1 MDRLGRKKK
10 YIVLAV
16 DVVLCVIAY
25 IFSYILADDQFTTLY
40 FLDVTFY
47 IPLIIAIIST
57 VCIFVLFD
65 IYNIIWSYIN
75 IKELFHII
83 IASLISTGILVIV
96 VYMFKLNI
104 RLRACLLFMATFT
117 LAVVLSRMTYYLLRH
132 SLPGGTGTAKRKRL
146 LIIGGGEAS
155 SIILREMVQN
165 RKSEYVPV
173 GVIDDEKGKQG
184 RSILGVK
191 ILGTTN
197 QIAQIVD
204 MYGIDSIVFAIVNI
218 SEAKRKKILDAC
230 VQVCSDVKIVP
241 GIYGSLKSVDE
252 LEIVPNLKNLTMDDL
267 LFRDSVSILRR
278 EAIHYIKEKV
288 VLVTGG
294 GGSIGSEL
302 CMQIATLAPR
312 QLIIFDIY
320 ENNVYSLQQK
330 LKHKYGD
337 KLDFSIEIA
346 SIRDSKKLEHIIKK
360 YRPQVIFHAAAHKHV
375 PLMETNPEEAVKNNV
390 EGTRNIALLAQKYE
404 VERFVLISTDKA
416 VNPTNVMGATKR
428 ICEKIILASAQNS
441 QKTIFSAVR
450 FGNVLGS
457 SGSVIP
463 LFKEQLEK
471 GGPLTV
477 TDPEVTRY
485 FMTIPEAV
493 SLVIL
498 TGELA
503 SGGEIFVLDMGK
515 PVKIKD
521 LAENLIRLA
530 GKIPYRDIDIE
541 FIGLRPG
548 EKLYEELLVHPDEL
562 QRTIHEKIFIE
573 KVEKINAVQLR
584 QDIKKLVDAARV
596 NDTEKVRCCIK
607 TIVPEYS
614 CELLFQISSTVKD

>member
-1 MDRLGRKKK
+1 
-10 YIVLAV
+10 
-16 DVVLCVIAY
+16 
-25 IFSYILADDQFTTLY
+25 
-40 FLDVTFY
+40 
-47 IPLIIAIIST
+47 
-57 VCIFVLFD
+57 
-65 IYNIIWSYIN
+65 
-75 IKELFHII
+75 
-83 IASLISTGILVIV
+83 
-96 VYMFKLNI
+96 
-104 RLRACLLFMATFT
+104 
-117 LAVVLSRMTYYLLRH
+117 
-132 SLPGGTGTAKRKRL
+132 
-146 LIIGGGEAS
+146 
-155 SIILREMVQN
+155 
-165 RKSEYVPV
+165 
-173 GVIDDEKGKQG
+173 
-184 RSILGVK
+184 
-191 ILGTTN
+191 
-197 QIAQIVD
+197 

-503 SGGEIFVLDMGK
+503 T
-515 PVKIKD
+515 
-521 LAENLIRLA
+521 AERFLCWIWASR
-530 GKIPYRDIDIE
+530 
-541 FIGLRPG
+541 
-548 EKLYEELLVHPDEL
+548 
-562 QRTIHEKIFIE
+562 
-573 KVEKINAVQLR
+573 
-584 QDIKKLVDAARV
+584 
-596 NDTEKVRCCIK
+596 
-607 TIVPEYS
+607 
-614 CELLFQISSTVKD
+614 

>member
-1 MDRLGRKKK
+1 M
-10 YIVLAV
+10 
-16 DVVLCVIAY
+16 
-25 IFSYILADDQFTTLY
+25 
-40 FLDVTFY
+40 
-47 IPLIIAIIST
+47 
-57 VCIFVLFD
+57 
-65 IYNIIWSYIN
+65 
-75 IKELFHII
+75 
-83 IASLISTGILVIV
+83 
-96 VYMFKLNI
+96 M
-104 RLRACLLFMATFT
+104 
-117 LAVVLSRMTYYLLRH
+117 YYLLKH
-132 SLPGGTGTAKRKRL
+132 SFPGAKKIKKKRL

-155 SIILREMVQN
+155 SIILREMMQN
-165 RKSEYVPV
+165 RENEYLPI

-184 RSILGVK
+184 RNILGVK

-204 MYGIDSIVFAIVNI
+204 MYEVDSIFFAIVNI
-218 SEAKRKKILDAC
+218 SDAKRKEILDVC
-230 VQVCSDVKIVP
+230 VEVCNDVKIVP
-241 GIYGSLKSVDE
+241 GVYNSLKSVDE
-252 LEIVPNLKNLTMDDL
+252 LEIMPNLKNLTMDEL
-267 LFRDSVSILRR
+267 LFRDSVNILQKENIR
-278 EAIHYIKEKV
+278 YIKNKV

-302 CMQIATLAPR
+302 CLQIAKLKPK

-320 ENNVYSLQQK
+320 ENNIYSLQQK
-330 LKHKYGD
+330 LKHEYAGE
-337 KLDFSIEIA
+337 LDFYIEIA
-346 SIRDSKKLEHIIKK
+346 SIRDRKKLEHIIEK

-390 EGTRNIALLAQKYE
+390 EGTLNIALLAKKYE

-428 ICEKIILASAQNS
+428 ICEKIILAAAQNCT
-441 QKTIFSAVR
+441 KTVFSAVR

-521 LAENLIRLA
+521 LAENLIKLS
-530 GKIPYRDIDIE
+530 GKVPYRDIDIE

-548 EKLYEELLVHPDEL
+548 EKLYEELLVNAQEL

-573 KVEKINAVQLR
+573 KVEKINTIQLEN
-584 QDIKKLVDAARV
+584 DIEKLICAAKD
-596 NDTEKVRCCIK
+596 NDSMQVRCCIK
-607 TIVPEYS
+607 AIVPEYS
-614 CELLFQISSTVKD
+614 CELSGE

>member
-1 MDRLGRKKK
+1 
-10 YIVLAV
+10 
-16 DVVLCVIAY
+16 
-25 IFSYILADDQFTTLY
+25 
-40 FLDVTFY
+40 
-47 IPLIIAIIST
+47 
-57 VCIFVLFD
+57 
-65 IYNIIWSYIN
+65 
-75 IKELFHII
+75 
-83 IASLISTGILVIV
+83 
-96 VYMFKLNI
+96 
-104 RLRACLLFMATFT
+104 
-117 LAVVLSRMTYYLLRH
+117 
-132 SLPGGTGTAKRKRL
+132 
-146 LIIGGGEAS
+146 
-155 SIILREMVQN
+155 
-165 RKSEYVPV
+165 
-173 GVIDDEKGKQG
+173 
-184 RSILGVK
+184 
-191 ILGTTN
+191 
-197 QIAQIVD
+197 
-204 MYGIDSIVFAIVNI
+204 
-218 SEAKRKKILDAC
+218 
-230 VQVCSDVKIVP
+230 
-241 GIYGSLKSVDE
+241 
-252 LEIVPNLKNLTMDDL
+252 
-267 LFRDSVSILRR
+267 
-278 EAIHYIKEKV
+278 
-288 VLVTGG
+288 
-294 GGSIGSEL
+294 
-302 CMQIATLAPR
+302 
-312 QLIIFDIY
+312 
-320 ENNVYSLQQK
+320 
-330 LKHKYGD
+330 
-337 KLDFSIEIA
+337 
-346 SIRDSKKLEHIIKK
+346 
-360 YRPQVIFHAAAHKHV
+360 
-375 PLMETNPEEAVKNNV
+375 METNPEEAVKNNV

-530 GKIPYRDIDIE
+530 GKTPYRDIDIE

-607 TIVPEYS
+607 AIVPEYS
-614 CELLFQISSTVKD
+614 CELLKEYDG

>member
-1 MDRLGRKKK
+1 MNKLGTGKK
-10 YIVLAV
+10 YIVLSI
-16 DVVLCVIAY
+16 DVVICVIAY
-25 IFSYILADDQFTTLY
+25 ILSYILADDQFTTAYLSD
-40 FLDVTFY
+40 FSFY
-47 IPLIIAIIST
+47 VPLMIAIFSS
-57 VCIFVLFD
+57 VCIFILFD

-83 IASLISTGILVIV
+83 IASLISTGILVII
-96 VYMFKLNI
+96 VYIFELNI
-104 RLRACLLFMATFT
+104 RLRACLLFMAMFT
-117 LAVVLSRMTYYLLRH
+117 LAVVLSRMMYYLLKH
-132 SLPGGTGTAKRKRL
+132 SFPGAKKIKKKRL

-155 SIILREMVQN
+155 SIILREMMQN
-165 RKSEYVPV
+165 RENEYLPI

-184 RSILGVK
+184 RNILGVK

-204 MYGIDSIVFAIVNI
+204 MYEVDSIFFAIVNI
-218 SEAKRKKILDAC
+218 SDAKRKEILDVC
-230 VQVCSDVKIVP
+230 VEVCNDVKIVP
-241 GIYGSLKSVDE
+241 GVYNSLKSVDE
-252 LEIVPNLKNLTMDDL
+252 LEIMPNLKNLTMDEL
-267 LFRDSVSILRR
+267 LFRDSVNILQKENIR
-278 EAIHYIKEKV
+278 YIKNKV

-302 CMQIATLAPR
+302 CLQIAKLKPK

-320 ENNVYSLQQK
+320 ENNIYSLQQK
-330 LKHKYGD
+330 LKHEYAGE
-337 KLDFSIEIA
+337 LDFYIEIA
-346 SIRDSKKLEHIIKK
+346 SIRDRKKLEHIIEK

-390 EGTRNIALLAQKYE
+390 EGTLNIALLAKKYE

-428 ICEKIILASAQNS
+428 ICEKIILAAAQNCT
-441 QKTIFSAVR
+441 KTVFSAVR

-521 LAENLIRLA
+521 LAENLIKLS
-530 GKIPYRDIDIE
+530 GKVPYRDIDIE

-548 EKLYEELLVHPDEL
+548 EKLYEELLVNAQEL

-573 KVEKINAVQLR
+573 KVEKINTIQLEN
-584 QDIKKLVDAARV
+584 DIEKLICAAKD
-596 NDTEKVRCCIK
+596 NDSMQVRCCIK
-607 TIVPEYS
+607 AIVPEYS
-614 CELLFQISSTVKD
+614 CELSGE